1 MKKKE
6 KFSKIKEEISIQN
19 IEVMSDTNLERELES
34 NKLGILDIKAKVDE
48 DTIFNIEIQIIN
60 RYNMIKCRID
70 KRMSHRQTNL
80 MRHK

>member
-48 DTIFNIEIQIIN
+48 DTIVNIEIQIIN
-60 RYNMIKCRID
+60 RYNMIKYRID
-70 KRMSHRQTNL
+70 KRT
-80 MRHK
+80 

>member
-34 NKLGILDIKAKVDE
+34 NKLGILDIKAKVEE
-48 DTIFNIEIQIIN
+48 DTIVNIEIQIIN

-70 KRMSHRQTNL
+70 KRT
-80 MRHK
+80 